1 MDKYLLQILKEVN
14 TIIIP
19 EIGALTI
26 VNQTTGEIMF
36 MSYLKFDDGKL
47 ANYIAE
53 KEAMDLTDAKVLVAK
68 YIREIQTKLDKGE
81 TYDMYQFGSFSKNSG
96 GEITFKA
103 WGKSAVSSSN
113 EPEKDIEPEIIVPIV
128 SPQIEAEVVSI
139 ENTELIEPEK
149 PAEETEIE
157 KLIEETTIPEPT
169 IVPEPIKVV
178 KQKETEESQ
187 EPLKTISEEEQW
199 NDDLD
204 VPPINHVKETIK
216 KPILEKAKK
225 DKIKKKRG
233 VGFYLLT
240 VFLLLLIG
248 GGTYVGMNYNELK
261 QHIPFLASTP
271 EKEQALEE
279 TATEEV
285 ETASE
290 EENEEME
297 ATETDVVEETEAED
311 ESASQVVET
320 SPVSTSGLIIDKSLP
335 IQIIAGA
342 FTEESNATRKV
353 ETLKSN
359 GSAAEIIGRYG
370 GFYFVCIGSFNS
382 MKEVKAT
389 KSTFESAGKYW
400 VFQK

>member
-1 MDKYLLQILKEVN
+1 MDKYLFQILKEVN

-26 VNQTTGEIMF
+26 VNQATGEIMF

-103 WGKSAVSSSN
+103 WEKLVVSSSS

-128 SPQIEAEVVSI
+128 SPQIEVAVVSI
-139 ENTELIEPEK
+139 ENTELIEQ
-149 PAEETEIE
+149 E
-157 KLIEETTIPEPT
+157 KLAEVSELDELEKKITIPEQD
-169 IVPEPIKVV
+169 IVPAPIEVIE
-178 KQKETEESQ
+178 QTETEEVN
-187 EPLKTISEEEQW
+187 EPINAISEEEQW

-204 VPPINHVKETIK
+204 VPPINHLKETIK
-216 KPILEKAKK
+216 KPILEKTKK

-233 VGFYLLT
+233 VVFYVLT
-240 VFLLLLIG
+240 VFLLLVIG

-279 TATEEV
+279 TTTEEV

-290 EENEEME
+290 EENVEME
-297 ATETDVVEETEAED
+297 ATETNVVEETEAVD
-311 ESASQVVET
+311 ESDTQVVET
-320 SPVSTSGLIIDKSLP
+320 STVSTSGLIIDKTLP

-382 MKEVKAT
+382 MDEVKAT
-389 KSTFESAGKYW
+389 KSNFESAGKYW